1 MKAMEKAKMV
11 KFKEGL
17 KAKASKPSAMITAKQ
32 DPMAVGLTAEQP
44 PMGGVTAKQPPMGG
58 VTAKQ
63 PPMGGIVATTP
74 AELIAQERKSKL
86 EGMVE
91 LGPTE
96 TEYSPVKKY
105 LMKRGSK

>member
-1 MKAMEKAKMV
+1 MV

-32 DPMAVGLTAEQP
+32 DPMAVGLTAE
-44 PMGGVTAKQPPMGG
+44 QPPMGG

>member
-17 KAKASKPSAMITAKQ
+17 KAKASKPSAMETAKQ
-32 DPMAVGLTAEQP
+32 PAMGVGLTASQP
-44 PMGGVTAKQPPMGG
+44 QLGGVTASQP
-58 VTAKQ
+58 Q
-63 PPMGGIVATTP
+63 MGGIVATTP
-74 AELIAQERKSKL
+74 AELIAQERKKSL

-96 TEYSPVKKY
+96 TEYSPVKQY

>member
-17 KAKASKPSAMITAKQ
+17 KAKAAKPSATITAKNF
-32 DPMAVGLTAEQP
+32 QP
-44 PMGGVTAKQPPMGG
+44 GDMPTVRTGQIGGDIGTVSQTPL
-58 VTAKQ
+58 
-63 PPMGGIVATTP
+63 GGIVATTP
-74 AELIAQERKSKL
+74 AELIAQERKKSL
-86 EGMVE
+86 EGIVE